1 MIQRI
6 LAACLSVAL
15 IFLASQARAQ
25 HPIEHVFRYD
35 MQNIG
40 DVWAQQYASGRPWH
54 GNYYYQGTGQPTAL
68 VVPPNSVMHQTYSWG
83 VSTELLASDLS
94 PVWISRNAI
103 AGRRLFR
110 HPDLAKQYPAVRC
123 LSGPCTLVDSQPRL
137 QIFLLSRTAQ

>member
-1 MIQRI
+1 MKDLNMIQRI

-83 VSTELLASDLS
+83 VSRNYSLPIYHQFGYQGMPSAGGAFFATPIWPSNTQQFGVY
-94 PVWISRNAI
+94 PVRAPW
-103 AGRRLFR
+103 
-110 HPDLAKQYPAVRC
+110 
-123 LSGPCTLVDSQPRL
+123 
-137 QIFLLSRTAQ
+137 